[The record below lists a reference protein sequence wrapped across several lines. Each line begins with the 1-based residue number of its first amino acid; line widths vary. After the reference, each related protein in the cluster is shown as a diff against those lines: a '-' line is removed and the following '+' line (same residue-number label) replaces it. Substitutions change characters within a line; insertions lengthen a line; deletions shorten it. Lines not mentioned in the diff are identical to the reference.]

1 LEAGNAK
8 AGQVIS
14 NKKAKKENCYRCAK
28 PGHCFFFDCTAI
40 LCDYCE
46 LADHKSEDCPLLN
59 APKPQIIVHRCADE
73 KLVFF
78 ECPVTRSYKPKLQST
93 HIGILSVTGGELS
106 IPQIVTQLQRLVPS
120 DDFHWRSNKWVITF
134 LR

>member
-1 LEAGNAK
+1 
-8 AGQVIS
+8 
-14 NKKAKKENCYRCAK
+14 
-28 PGHCFFFDCTAI
+28 

-46 LADHKSEDCPLLN
+46 LPDHKSEDYPLLN
-59 APKPQIIVHRCADE
+59 APKPQTIVHGYADE

-78 ECPVTRSYKPKLQST
+78 ECPVTRSYKPKLEST

-120 DDFHWRSNKWVITF
+120 EDFHWEIKQVGHNVFNVTFPNKMELERMQVFGTF
-134 LR
+134 MVPNTEIKLKVDHCLPV